1 MESAQNPK
9 AKKVVSKKK
18 EVTKKATPVAPP
30 APAPTPVVEVA
41 PATTE
46 TSEENVTATVEEN
59 ESNILQQFS
68 TFFVK
73 LQRVQSDF
81 SSLKSDFKSLE
92 KRCLREFKAVQKTTK
107 KKRNAN
113 ANGGGFKKP
122 VPISNELAAFLN
134 KPEGTVMA
142 RTDVTS
148 AITQYF
154 KENNLQDPANGR
166 NLIPNAALTKL
177 FKLESTDHLSY
188 FNLQKFLKPHFPKA
202 EAAAPEATA

>member
-1 MESAQNPK
+1 MESAQNSK

-18 EVTKKATPVAPP
+18 EATKKETPAAPP
-30 APAPTPVVEVA
+30 APAPTPVEIA
-41 PATTE
+41 AE

-177 FKLESTDHLSY
+177 FKLEPTDHLSY
-188 FNLQKFLKPHFPKA
+188 FNLQKFLKPHFPKV
-202 EAAAPEATA
+202 EAAAPVATA

>member
-1 MESAQNPK
+1 MESAQNSK
-9 AKKVVSKKK
+9 AKKVVGKKK
-18 EVTKKATPVAPP
+18 EATKKAASPA
-30 APAPTPVVEVA
+30 APAPTPVEVA
-41 PATTE
+41 PVAAE
-46 TSEENVTATVEEN
+46 TSEVNVTATVEEN

-92 KRCLREFKAVQKTTK
+92 KRCLREFKTVQKTTK

-113 ANGGGFKKP
+113 SNGGGFKKP
-122 VPISNELAAFLN
+122 VPISNELAAFLK

-154 KENNLQDPANGR
+154 KENNLQDPTNGR
-166 NLIPNAALTKL
+166 NLIPNAELTKL
-177 FKLESTDHLSY
+177 FKLEPTDHLSY
-188 FNLQKFLKPHFPKA
+188 FNLQKFLKPHFPKV
-202 EAAAPEATA
+202 EAAAPVATA